1 GLRISPRLQE
11 NLCTGCRRL
20 IATIIPSGFKWIWNS
35 VKGFLDP
42 KTSSKIHVLGSNYQ
56 SRLLEVIDSSEL
68 PEFLGGS
75 CTCSDKGGC
84 LGSNKGPWNDPYIL
98 KLIHNLEAGCAREI
112 KLVSEG
118 EERNSSSFRLE
129 QMKWQGL
136 LSDTSN
142 AESGS
147 DVDDF
152 GASFVKGT
160 DRVTYLSYD
169 DQSHPDMAPESYHG
183 VRRATGMEHHKPMAD
198 FSQYSANRRPVKIIP
213 KMESFCFGLMFSP
226 PRDGELSGATAKD

>member
-1 GLRISPRLQE
+1 
-11 NLCTGCRRL
+11 
-20 IATIIPSGFKWIWNS
+20 

-98 KLIHNLEAGCAREI
+98 KLIHNLEAGCMRETT
-112 KLVSEG
+112 KPVFEG
-118 EERNSSSFRLE
+118 GERSSSSFRLE
-129 QMKWQGL
+129 QMKWQGM
-136 LSDTSN
+136 LSDASN

-152 GASFVKGT
+152 GPSFVHKVLGYGCLTPVHEEVKGT
-160 DRVTYLSYD
+160 DCATYLSCD
-169 DQSHPDMAPESYHG
+169 DQ
-183 VRRATGMEHHKPMAD
+183 K
-198 FSQYSANRRPVKIIP
+198 
-213 KMESFCFGLMFSP
+213 SP
-226 PRDGELSGATAKD
+226 GYGS